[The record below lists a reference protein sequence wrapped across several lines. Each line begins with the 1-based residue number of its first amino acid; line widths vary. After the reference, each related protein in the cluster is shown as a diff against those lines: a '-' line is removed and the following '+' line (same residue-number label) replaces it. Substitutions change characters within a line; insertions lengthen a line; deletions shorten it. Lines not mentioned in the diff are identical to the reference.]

1 MKIYREL
8 YFRGTPSQLSKFA
21 EEISNYVTGD
31 WRFVSKDANGE
42 YKKYLF
48 FDYMGKKVDNA
59 RVSIYLGDRIDS
71 GEVNVGNIIPL
82 KKNHLSIEEYNAV
95 LMLFYK
101 EIVVPYEKENSYL
114 SISQPT
120 DDNFNPLT
128 IMSEASLKKLK
139 AFCGGANKSTG
150 SSHPCD
156 KECWLSF
163 ILQTVEEDRILDS
176 DTLCRF
182 LQDEESWGK
191 KPNDYIGVMGDYAWD
206 EDSAYELSME
216 YETISEAMK
225 YYKENGRR

>member
-31 WRFVSKDANGE
+31 WHFVTKDADGE

-59 RVSIYLGDRIDS
+59 RVSIYLGDRINS

-82 KKNHLSIEEYNAV
+82 IKNQLSIEEYNAV
-95 LMLFYK
+95 LMLFYN
-101 EIVVPYEKENSYL
+101 EIVVPYKKQNNYL
-114 SISQPT
+114 SIPQPT
-120 DDNFNPLT
+120 DDIFDPLT
-128 IMSEASLKKLK
+128 IMSETSLKKLK

-156 KECWLSF
+156 KERWLNF

-191 KPNDYIGVMGDYAWD
+191 KPNDYMGVMGDYAWD
-206 EDSAYELSME
+206 EESAYELSME

>member
-1 MKIYREL
+1 MKIFREL
-8 YFRGTPSQLSKFA
+8 YFKGTPSELNRFA
-21 EEISNYVTGD
+21 EEIGNYATGD
-31 WRFVSKDANGE
+31 WRFVTKDANGE

-48 FDYMGKKVDNA
+48 FDYMGKRVDNA
-59 RVSIYLGDRIDS
+59 RVSIYLGDRINS

-82 KKNHLSIEEYNAV
+82 IKNQLSIEEYNAV
-95 LMLFYK
+95 LMLFYND
-101 EIVVPYEKENSYL
+101 IIIPYEKENKYL
-114 SISQPT
+114 TISQPT
-120 DDNFNPLT
+120 DDKFDPLT
-128 IMSEASLKKLK
+128 IMSEKSLKKLQ

-156 KECWLSF
+156 KERWLSF

-182 LQDEESWGK
+182 LQDEEYWGK
-191 KPNDYIGVMGDYAWD
+191 KSDDSIGVMGNYAWN

-225 YYKENGRR
+225 YYKDNRSN

>member
-31 WRFVSKDANGE
+31 WRLVTKDANGE

-48 FDYMGKKVDNA
+48 FDYIGKKVDNA

-101 EIVVPYEKENSYL
+101 EIVVPYEKENNYL

-139 AFCGGANKSTG
+139 AFCGCANKSTG

-156 KECWLSF
+156 KERWLSF

>member
-31 WRFVSKDANGE
+31 WHFVTKDADGE

-59 RVSIYLGDRIDS
+59 RVSIYLGDRINS

-82 KKNHLSIEEYNAV
+82 IKNQLSIEEYNAV

-128 IMSEASLKKLK
+128 IMSETSLKKLK

-156 KECWLSF
+156 KERWLSF

-176 DTLCRF
+176 DILCRF
-182 LQDEESWGK
+182 LQDKESWGK

>member
-31 WRFVSKDANGE
+31 WRFVTKDANGE

-156 KECWLSF
+156 KERWLSF

>member
-156 KECWLSF
+156 KERWLSF

>member
-82 KKNHLSIEEYNAV
+82 KKSHLSIEEYNAV

-139 AFCGGANKSTG
+139 AF
-150 SSHPCD
+150 
-156 KECWLSF
+156 
-163 ILQTVEEDRILDS
+163 
-176 DTLCRF
+176 
-182 LQDEESWGK
+182 
-191 KPNDYIGVMGDYAWD
+191 
-206 EDSAYELSME
+206 
-216 YETISEAMK
+216 
-225 YYKENGRR
+225 

>member
-48 FDYMGKKVDNA
+48 FDYMGKNVDNA

-156 KECWLSF
+156 KERWLSF